1 MKSKKTSVAVH
12 QLVYVALALALFAGT
27 LIGISIRQR
36 PSPAQQFTLY
46 VQNLEP
52 TSRLV
57 VLNSIQKYEASKEF
71 TARLLA
77 IVNVRAAIELT
88 AWADVHYYV
97 DFSDPAAWTIQ
108 SDRKTRTLTLKAPP
122 PACFPPAVKTETIE
136 IKTKGANL
144 VTNTL
149 FRLKEEAAKM
159 QAELSQ
165 DLMGKAQAAID
176 NPEIR
181 AGMEKG
187 LEQFARAF
195 CTSAL
200 GYTPN
205 TVEIQLGAR
214 Q

>member
-1 MKSKKTSVAVH
+1 MKSERISVAVH
-12 QLVYVALALALFAGT
+12 QLMYVALALALFAGT
-27 LIGISIRQR
+27 LIGVSIRQR

-57 VLNSIQKYEASKEF
+57 VLNSLQKYEASKEF

-77 IVNVRAAIELT
+77 IINVRASIELT
-88 AWADVHYYV
+88 AWADVHYYI
-97 DFSDPAAWTIQ
+97 DFSDSAAWTIQ
-108 SDRKTRTLTLKAPP
+108 SDRKTRTLTLETPP
-122 PACFPPAVKTETIE
+122 PACFPPAVRTETIE

-165 DLMGKAQAAID
+165 DLMGKAQASID
-176 NPEIR
+176 NPGIR
-181 AGMEKG
+181 AGIEKG
-187 LEQFARAF
+187 LEQFARTF
-195 CTSAL
+195 CISAL
-200 GYTPN
+200 GYTPEM
-205 TVEIQLGAR
+205 VQIRLGTR

>member
-1 MKSKKTSVAVH
+1 MKSKRIGVAVH
-12 QLVYVALALALFAGT
+12 QLLHIALALVLLAGI

-57 VLNSIQKYEASKEF
+57 VLNSLQKYEASKEF

-77 IVNVRAAIELT
+77 IVKVRASIELT

-97 DFSDPAAWTIQ
+97 DFSNPAAWTIQ
-108 SDRKTRTLTLKAPP
+108 SDRKTRTLTLETPP

-159 QAELSQ
+159 QVELSQ

-176 NPEIR
+176 DPEIR

-200 GYTPN
+200 GYTPER
-205 TVEIQLGAR
+205 VLIRLGA
-214 Q
+214 QQ

>member
-1 MKSKKTSVAVH
+1 MKSKRVNSAIY
-12 QLVYVALALALFAGT
+12 QFLLVTAALALFVGAI
-27 LIGISIRQR
+27 IGISIK
-36 PSPAQQFTLY
+36 QQPTPTQKFTLY

-57 VLNSIQKYEASKEF
+57 VLNSLQKYEASKEF
-71 TARLLA
+71 TAKLLA
-77 IVNVRAAIELT
+77 IVNVRASIELT
-88 AWADVHYYV
+88 AWVDVHYYV
-97 DFSDPAAWTIQ
+97 DFSDPAAWTIH
-108 SDRKTRTLTLKAPP
+108 SDRKTRTLTLETPP

-176 NPEIR
+176 DPEIL

-195 CTSAL
+195 CVSAL
-200 GYTPN
+200 GYTPE
-205 TVEIQLGAR
+205 TVHIRVGAY